1 MKRNDWDEGSYVVR
15 VVPSSNSADDR
26 RIFDNSSKESEL
38 PTPPARPPVRQ
49 SCAAAAA
56 REKVTDRV
64 SSDSVDDASNVH
76 RCVKGAETS

>member
-1 MKRNDWDEGSYVVR
+1 MNEGSYVVR

-38 PTPPARPPVRQ
+38 PTPPARPLRPPVRQ